1 MMEIWDLGWPVHRG
15 EVYLTGP
22 PFPQEVIK
30 LSKVTAKYQV
40 TIPVNVRKALNI
52 LPGTE
57 VDIAK
62 EGGKYVI
69 IVDPIETVKRKWCGK
84 FKSGVTT
91 MEYMD
96 EVRGKVN

>member
-1 MMEIWDLGWPVHRG
+1 M
-15 EVYLTGP
+15 
-22 PFPQEVIK
+22 
-30 LSKVTAKYQV
+30 SKVTAKYQV
-40 TIPVNVRKALNI
+40 TIPVNVRKELGI

-62 EGGKYVI
+62 EGQKYVLV
-69 IVDPIETVKRKWCGK
+69 VDPIEMIRRKWRGRLT
-84 FKSGVTT
+84 GGLTT